1 MADDMTLD
9 VSEPQVLA
17 YYGADPHV
25 RWHHRLLLVRVS
37 PGRWVAS
44 SPDFDLEILDLNT
57 QRHRI
62 LSRRSP
68 LPQDVINDVYIFDP
82 ISKRDL
88 EKLKREA
95 KTMALV
101 LGDGEVTG
109 EEERAWI
116 FSDPSSEHLGKL
128 VGHDKL
134 QSAVTLGDRGLIEHE
149 GKIEGISEVS
159 VAEVGSIVEQIKGT
173 QGDLR
178 VLGLHVGAD
187 KKRLLLFK
195 DAFPLFKESTFS
207 DWVFTGPRAVKE
219 FLGSIYES
227 GTDLGG
233 YHLQW
238 VKNSNVNPHSS
249 VCHEHRNL
257 MESLRLA
264 VTRDQLDVT
273 CLMSMELLVRRVIL
287 LEVAVSRNANSP
299 DFSGLEVLMEN
310 PLSEGGAA
318 VTRQLDEWVTSRLKE
333 QAKIAKNA
341 RLFREEASMRARAG
355 RGAGGDEPEPS
366 WRKRNKPKAKAKG
379 SAGASNTG
387 AGDN

>member
-1 MADDMTLD
+1 MTLD

-25 RWHHRLLLVRVS
+25 RWHHRLLLARVS

-227 GTDLGG
+227 GTDLGRLPPPVG
-233 YHLQW
+233 EEQQCQPALLRMPRAP
-238 VKNSNVNPHSS
+238 KPHGEPPPCGDPRPVGCYVS
-249 VCHEHRNL
+249 
-257 MESLRLA
+257 
-264 VTRDQLDVT
+264 DVHGAFG
-273 CLMSMELLVRRVIL
+273 SPSYLVG
-287 LEVAVSRNANSP
+287 
-299 DFSGLEVLMEN
+299 SG
-310 PLSEGGAA
+310 S
-318 VTRQLDEWVTSRLKE
+318 
-333 QAKIAKNA
+333 
-341 RLFREEASMRARAG
+341 
-355 RGAGGDEPEPS
+355 
-366 WRKRNKPKAKAKG
+366 
-379 SAGASNTG
+379 
-387 AGDN
+387 